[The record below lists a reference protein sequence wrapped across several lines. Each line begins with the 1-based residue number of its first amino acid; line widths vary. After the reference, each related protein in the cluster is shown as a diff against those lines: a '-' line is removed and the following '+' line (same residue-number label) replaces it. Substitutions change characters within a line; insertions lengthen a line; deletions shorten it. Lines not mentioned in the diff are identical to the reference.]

1 MNCHLN
7 EKMCYNSVSC
17 EAWLQCRLNKRFTV
31 DNNLKYALQ
40 IKHWFFDLMCQPFLF
55 FSFSFFG
62 GVGRGW
68 GVEFS
73 CFKRKR
79 KEERMK
85 KRKVSVQL
93 TATVLAG
100 SRHFDIH
107 SLVQPVSSEELSLSG
122 TTFFEKLVE
131 GRQACA
137 FGAFFLTPLNP
148 ALENRRHCR
157 WKCLQQNPKFV
168 FSCFQSPTSSA
179 GYMEHK
185 YNSNQTA
192 RIRFQALI
200 DGWLGWQGQ
209 NSQLPRRKWWRR
221 SLDSKKNMQVVPVH
235 IVGYIKAKL

>member
-1 MNCHLN
+1 MKCHLN
-7 EKMCYNSVSC
+7 EKMCYNSVPC

-55 FSFSFFG
+55 FSFFFLFW
-62 GVGRGW
+62 V
-68 GVEFS
+68 VEFS

-168 FSCFQSPTSSA
+168 FSRFQSPTSSA
-179 GYMEHK
+179 GYMEH
-185 YNSNQTA
+185 SVSSIDRWVTRVTGTEFSTA
-192 RIRFQALI
+192 PSEMMKTFTRFEEEHA
-200 DGWLGWQGQ
+200 
-209 NSQLPRRKWWRR
+209 SR
-221 SLDSKKNMQVVPVH
+221 SSPHCRLYK
-235 IVGYIKAKL
+235 G